1 MAIHYREW
9 REGDDLALLEVWG
22 GPETVQAG
30 QFRGALTVSSAGTD
44 GTPWRRCIVAEDVLD
59 GVGIPV
65 AAGVVYEASLHPERL
80 WTYIEVARDHRRSGI
95 GATLLTMLRR
105 EAGQA
110 PSGVTRLRA
119 KVQPGTPGSAFAE
132 AFGLSPIQRSR
143 LVVVEPGAL
152 KLPVFPAKDG
162 GGHPANDENAGSD
175 VVMDLAT
182 GSVELTDVVGRYY
195 TSIHGWDSP
204 GVLSPGQV
212 QKLFLD
218 DLTGAH
224 GAIVLRA
231 EPQSAFGAG
240 VAPSRKGRIRA
251 FAVSYAEA
259 AQDPLAASAHGSAQ
273 GGSAHDV
280 SAQASPA
287 QATDVFVGHEPA
299 LDAADAADAVR
310 DMLSLIAYQHPVILE
325 LDDSMTAL
333 RAAVEPLLENGKAR
347 VQGAETLVVSDP
359 A

>member
-1 MAIHYREW
+1 MAIEYREW
-9 REGDDLALLEVWG
+9 REGDDLTLLEIWG
-22 GPETVQAG
+22 GPETEQAR
-30 QFRGALTVSSAGTD
+30 QFRGALAASSAGTD
-44 GTPWRRCIVAEDVLD
+44 GAPWRRCIVAEDVID

-80 WTYIEVARDHRRSGI
+80 WAYIEVAGDHRRSGI

-105 EAGQA
+105 EAEEA
-110 PSGVTRLRA
+110 PSGVSKLRA
-119 KVQPGTPGSAFAE
+119 KVQPGSPGAAFAE
-132 AFGLSPIQRSR
+132 AFGLAPIQRSR

-152 KLPVFPAKDG
+152 KLPVFPAKDDAG
-162 GGHPANDENAGSD
+162 RPANDENAGSD

-204 GVLSPGQV
+204 GVLSVGQV

-231 EPQSAFGAG
+231 EPASAFGAG

-251 FAVSYAEA
+251 FAVSYAEPARDPAAPA
-259 AQDPLAASAHGSAQ
+259 AQGS
-273 GGSAHDV
+273 
-280 SAQASPA
+280 

-299 LDAADAADAVR
+299 LDADDAAAAVR
-310 DMLSLIAYQHPVILE
+310 DLLALLAYQHPVMLE
-325 LDDSMTAL
+325 LDDSMAAL
-333 RAAVEPLLENGKAR
+333 RAAVEPLLESGKATLA
-347 VQGAETLVVSDP
+347 GPETLVVSD
-359 A
+359 

>member
-1 MAIHYREW
+1 MAIEYREW
-9 REGDDLALLEVWG
+9 REGDDLALLEIWG
-22 GPETVQAG
+22 DPETFQAG
-30 QFRGALTVSSAGTD
+30 QFRGALTVSSSGAD
-44 GTPWRRCIVAEDVLD
+44 GTPWRRTIVAEDVID

-80 WTYIEVARDHRRSGI
+80 WAYIEVARDHRRSGI

-105 EAGQA
+105 EADQA
-110 PSGVTRLRA
+110 PSGVKKLRA
-119 KVQPGTPGSAFAE
+119 KVQPGTPGAAFAE

-152 KLPVFPAKDG
+152 KLPVFPAKDDG
-162 GGHPANDENAGSD
+162 GLPANDENAGSD

-204 GVLSPGQV
+204 GVLSMGQV

-231 EPQSAFGAG
+231 EPESAFGSG
-240 VAPSRKGRIRA
+240 VTPSKKGKIRA

-259 AQDPLAASAHGSAQ
+259 SQDPSADASAQ
-273 GGSAHDV
+273 GGK
-280 SAQASPA
+280 
-287 QATDVFVGHEPA
+287 ATDVFVGHEPSLEA
-299 LDAADAADAVR
+299 STGQWQGEAGGSGNADR
-310 DMLSLIAYQHPVILE
+310 LGLTRP
-325 LDDSMTAL
+325 TPT
-333 RAAVEPLLENGKAR
+333 R
-347 VQGAETLVVSDP
+347 
-359 A
+359 

>member
-1 MAIHYREW
+1 MAIEYREW
-9 REGDDLALLEVWG
+9 REGDDLALLEIWG
-22 GPETVQAG
+22 DPETHQAR
-30 QFRGALTVSSAGTD
+30 QFRGALALSSTGTN
-44 GTPWRRCIVAEDVLD
+44 GTPWRRCIVAEDVID

-65 AAGVVYEASLHPERL
+65 GAGVVYEASLHPERL
-80 WTYIEVARDHRRSGI
+80 WAYIEVARDHRRAGI
-95 GATLLTMLRR
+95 GATLLAMLRR
-105 EAGQA
+105 EAEHS

-119 KVQPGTPGSAFAE
+119 KVEPGTPGAAFAE
-132 AFGLSPIQRSR
+132 AFELEPIQRSR
-143 LVVVEPGAL
+143 LVVIEPGAL
-152 KLPVFPAKDG
+152 RLPVFPAKDDG
-162 GGHPANDENAGSD
+162 GGPANDENAGSD

-204 GVLSPGQV
+204 GVLSMGQV

-231 EPQSAFGAG
+231 QPESAFGAG

-251 FAVSYAEA
+251 FAVSYAAPANPDA
-259 AQDPLAASAHGSAQ
+259 APGQEDAGAETP
-273 GGSAHDV
+273 
-280 SAQASPA
+280 
-287 QATDVFVGHEPA
+287 TDVFVGHEPA
-299 LDAADAADAVR
+299 LAADDAAEAVR
-310 DMLSLIAYQHPVILE
+310 DMLSLIAYQHPVMLE

-347 VQGAETLVVSDP
+347 LAGAETLVVSD
-359 A
+359 

>member
-1 MAIHYREW
+1 MAIEYREW
-9 REGDDLALLEVWG
+9 REGDDLALLEIWG
-22 GPETVQAG
+22 DPETFQAG

-44 GTPWRRCIVAEDVLD
+44 GTPWRRTIVAEDVID

-80 WTYIEVARDHRRSGI
+80 WAYIEVARDHRRSGI

-105 EAGQA
+105 EAEHA
-110 PSGVTRLRA
+110 PSGVTKLRA
-119 KVQPGTPGSAFAE
+119 KVQPGSPGAAFAE

-152 KLPVFPAKDG
+152 KLPVFPAKDDG
-162 GGHPANDENAGSD
+162 GRPANDENAGSD

-195 TSIHGWDSP
+195 TSIHDWDSP
-204 GVLSPGQV
+204 GVLSMGQV

-231 EPQSAFGAG
+231 EPESAFGSG
-240 VAPSRKGRIRA
+240 VAPSKKGRIRA

-259 AQDPLAASAHGSAQ
+259 AQDPLAQEGSAP
-273 GGSAHDV
+273 GSA
-280 SAQASPA
+280 
-287 QATDVFVGHEPA
+287 ATDVFVGHDPA
-299 LDAADAADAVR
+299 LDAADAAEAVR
-310 DMLSLIAYQHPVILE
+310 DLLSLIAYQHPVMLE

-333 RAAVEPLLENGKAR
+333 RAAVEPLLDSGKAR
-347 VQGAETLVVSDP
+347 QAGAETLIVSD
-359 A
+359 

>member
-1 MAIHYREW
+1 MAIEYREW
-9 REGDDLALLEVWG
+9 REGDDLALLEIWG
-22 GPETVQAG
+22 DPETHQAR
-30 QFRGALTVSSAGTD
+30 QFRGALALSSTGTN
-44 GTPWRRCIVAEDVLD
+44 GTPWRRCIVAEDVID

-65 AAGVVYEASLHPERL
+65 GAGVVYEASLHPERL
-80 WTYIEVARDHRRSGI
+80 WAYIEVARDHRRAGI
-95 GATLLTMLRR
+95 GATLLAMLRR
-105 EAGQA
+105 EAEHS

-119 KVQPGTPGSAFAE
+119 KVEPGTPGAAFAE
-132 AFGLSPIQRSR
+132 AFELEPIQRSR
-143 LVVVEPGAL
+143 LVVIEPGAL
-152 KLPVFPAKDG
+152 RLPVFPAKDDG
-162 GGHPANDENAGSD
+162 GGPANDENAGSD

-204 GVLSPGQV
+204 GVLSMGQV

-231 EPQSAFGAG
+231 QPESAFGAG

-251 FAVSYAEA
+251 FAVSYAAPANPDA
-259 AQDPLAASAHGSAQ
+259 APGQEDAGAETP
-273 GGSAHDV
+273 
-280 SAQASPA
+280 
-287 QATDVFVGHEPA
+287 TDVFVGHEPA
-299 LDAADAADAVR
+299 LAADDAAEAVR
-310 DMLSLIAYQHPVILE
+310 DMLSLIAYQHPVMLE

-347 VQGAETLVVSDP
+347 QAGAETLVVSD
-359 A
+359 